1 MDITLYISR
10 FLYRIRYQ
18 LIFGTF
24 IITALVIYFTQF
36 LGKTYTVTTSIYT
49 GITSQTGLSDDA
61 RQDWQSINNTFSNIV
76 NLTQSKGSQEKV
88 SFKLLALNLIHG
100 NPLED
105 NSYITAKNYMALLA
119 MVPKEILDIVDKE
132 SLDKTVE
139 NFTQYQNE
147 NSRGFFYELLNGFNP
162 FYSHDALSKVLI
174 KRLGNSDLIEISY
187 KSSDPG
193 IALNTVKLTSEE
205 LRNSY
210 NILRYKTV
218 NDIVK
223 YYEDELKKLRA
234 QLTGLE
240 DNLTEYNIAN
250 SVINYTDQTKAIASS
265 YADFENRYETNM
277 RDLESSAKI
286 LKELD
291 KYMDTRTKLV
301 TVNDEFI
308 KTLDQISTINGKI
321 TEIEIFTTED
331 KQVSDEQLLEYR
343 EELKKAEKKIELLTN
358 QINSYKESK
367 EGISINGLVDEWLKQ
382 TLIHTKAEANLKVM
396 NQREEKFKEQ
406 YKIYSP
412 VGTQIKRKEREI
424 NIVEQSYLQV
434 LHALNMAKM
443 KQKDLQLTSTNLTTI
458 SEPVFPFLSDKSKR
472 MLIVIAAFLA
482 SIIFILGF
490 NLAVEFLDRTLRDAE
505 RTRRLTKLPV
515 LGAFNGN
522 AQLRYRGFIK
532 ICNRISASFVCNRL
546 SQYLR
551 KDKTLVISLLS
562 IEQKEGKSFIAKY
575 MVRHWEEQGLRVQ
588 YLVAGTDFPLSP
600 TYLMAKSPEV
610 FWEQKERP
618 DILLLEYPAIQ
629 KESLPANLLSE
640 ADVNILIANA
650 RRVWK
655 YSDDEYVKH
664 LREMARH
671 SLLYIYLNN
680 ASREAVEDF
689 TGQLPP
695 ISSMKTISNQM
706 MYMGLTA
713 RDAAVKK

>member
-36 LGKTYTVTTSIYT
+36 LGKTYTVSTSIYT
-49 GITSQTGLSDDA
+49 GITSQTGLNDDT

-76 NLTQSKGSQEKV
+76 NLTQSKGTQEKV
-88 SFKLLALNLIHG
+88 SIKLLALNLIHG
-100 NPLED
+100 NPQED
-105 NSYITAKNYMALLA
+105 NSYITAKNYKNLLA
-119 MVPKEILDIVDKE
+119 LMPKEILDLVDKE

-139 NFTQYQNE
+139 NFTQYQAE
-147 NSRGFFYELLNGFNP
+147 NPRGFFYELLNGFDP
-162 FYSHDALSKVLI
+162 FYSHDALSKILI
-174 KRLGNSDLIEISY
+174 RRLGNSDLIEISY
-187 KSSDPG
+187 QSSDPG

-210 NILRYKTV
+210 NVLRYKTV

-265 YADFENRYETNM
+265 YADFENRYEANM
-277 RDLESSAKI
+277 RDLESSAKL

-291 KYMDTRTKLV
+291 KYMDTRIKLV

-308 KTLDQISTINGKI
+308 KTLEKISTINGKI
-321 TEIEIFTTED
+321 TEIEIFTSED
-331 KQVSDEQLLEYR
+331 KQEGNEQLQEYR
-343 EELKKAEKKIELLTN
+343 EELKEAEKKIQLLTS

-367 EGISINGLVDEWLKQ
+367 EGISINGLVDEWLRQ
-382 TLIHTKAEANLKVM
+382 TLTHTRAEANLKVM
-396 NQREEKFKEQ
+396 DQRNEKFKEQ
-406 YKIYSP
+406 YKVYSP

-443 KQKDLQLTSTNLTTI
+443 KQKDLQLTSTNLSTI

-472 MLIVIAAFLA
+472 LLIVIAAFLA
-482 SIIFILGF
+482 SIIFIIGF
-490 NLAVEFLDRTLRDAE
+490 NLAVELLDRTLRDAE

-532 ICNRISASFVCNRL
+532 ICNRISASFICNRL
-546 SQYLR
+546 NQYLS

-562 IEQKEGKSFIAKY
+562 IEQKEGKSFVAKY
-575 MVRHWEEQGLRVQ
+575 LIRHWEEQGLRVQ
-588 YLVAGTDFPLSP
+588 SLVAGTDFPLNP
-600 TYLMAKSPEV
+600 TYLMAEGPEI
-610 FWEQKERP
+610 FWEQTERP
-618 DILLLEYPAIQ
+618 DILLVEYPAVQ
-629 KESLPANLLSE
+629 KESLPANLLSK

-664 LREMARH
+664 LREMARD

-695 ISSMKTISNQM
+695 VSSMKTISNQM

-713 RDAAVKK
+713 RDAAVKQ

>member
-36 LGKTYTVTTSIYT
+36 LSKTYTVTTSIYT

-367 EGISINGLVDEWLKQ
+367 EGISINGLVDEWLRQ

-443 KQKDLQLTSTNLTTI
+443 KQKDLQLTSANLTTI

-490 NLAVEFLDRTLRDAE
+490 NLAVELLDRTLRDAE

-522 AQLRYRGFIK
+522 AQLRYRG
-532 ICNRISASFVCNRL
+532 SVTVSPP
-546 SQYLR
+546 
-551 KDKTLVISLLS
+551 
-562 IEQKEGKSFIAKY
+562 
-575 MVRHWEEQGLRVQ
+575 
-588 YLVAGTDFPLSP
+588 PLC
-600 TYLMAKSPEV
+600 A
-610 FWEQKERP
+610 
-618 DILLLEYPAIQ
+618 
-629 KESLPANLLSE
+629 
-640 ADVNILIANA
+640 
-650 RRVWK
+650 
-655 YSDDEYVKH
+655 
-664 LREMARH
+664 
-671 SLLYIYLNN
+671 
-680 ASREAVEDF
+680 
-689 TGQLPP
+689 TG
-695 ISSMKTISNQM
+695 
-706 MYMGLTA
+706 
-713 RDAAVKK
+713 

>member
-367 EGISINGLVDEWLKQ
+367 EGISINGLVDEWLRQ

-490 NLAVEFLDRTLRDAE
+490 NLAVELLDRTLRDAE

-551 KDKTLVISLLS
+551 KDKTLVISL
-562 IEQKEGKSFIAKY
+562 
-575 MVRHWEEQGLRVQ
+575 
-588 YLVAGTDFPLSP
+588 
-600 TYLMAKSPEV
+600 
-610 FWEQKERP
+610 
-618 DILLLEYPAIQ
+618 
-629 KESLPANLLSE
+629 SL
-640 ADVNILIANA
+640 IHI
-650 RRVWK
+650 
-655 YSDDEYVKH
+655 
-664 LREMARH
+664 
-671 SLLYIYLNN
+671 
-680 ASREAVEDF
+680 
-689 TGQLPP
+689 
-695 ISSMKTISNQM
+695 
-706 MYMGLTA
+706 
-713 RDAAVKK
+713 

>member
-36 LGKTYTVTTSIYT
+36 LSKTYTVTTSIYT

-223 YYEDELKKLRA
+223 YYEDELKKLRT

-367 EGISINGLVDEWLKQ
+367 EGISINGLVDEWLRQ

-443 KQKDLQLTSTNLTTI
+443 KQKDLQLTSANLTTI

-490 NLAVEFLDRTLRDAE
+490 NLAVELLDRTLRDAE

-532 ICNRISASFVCNRL
+532 ICNRPP
-546 SQYLR
+546 
-551 KDKTLVISLLS
+551 
-562 IEQKEGKSFIAKY
+562 
-575 MVRHWEEQGLRVQ
+575 
-588 YLVAGTDFPLSP
+588 PLC
-600 TYLMAKSPEV
+600 A
-610 FWEQKERP
+610 
-618 DILLLEYPAIQ
+618 
-629 KESLPANLLSE
+629 
-640 ADVNILIANA
+640 
-650 RRVWK
+650 
-655 YSDDEYVKH
+655 
-664 LREMARH
+664 
-671 SLLYIYLNN
+671 
-680 ASREAVEDF
+680 
-689 TGQLPP
+689 TG
-695 ISSMKTISNQM
+695 
-706 MYMGLTA
+706 
-713 RDAAVKK
+713 

>member
-36 LGKTYTVTTSIYT
+36 LSKTYTVTTSIYT

-367 EGISINGLVDEWLKQ
+367 EGISINGLVDEWLRQ

-443 KQKDLQLTSTNLTTI
+443 KQKDLQLTSANLTTI

-482 SIIFILGF
+482 SII
-490 NLAVEFLDRTLRDAE
+490 
-505 RTRRLTKLPV
+505 
-515 LGAFNGN
+515 
-522 AQLRYRGFIK
+522 
-532 ICNRISASFVCNRL
+532 L
-546 SQYLR
+546 S
-551 KDKTLVISLLS
+551 T
-562 IEQKEGKSFIAKY
+562 
-575 MVRHWEEQGLRVQ
+575 
-588 YLVAGTDFPLSP
+588 
-600 TYLMAKSPEV
+600 
-610 FWEQKERP
+610 
-618 DILLLEYPAIQ
+618 
-629 KESLPANLLSE
+629 
-640 ADVNILIANA
+640 
-650 RRVWK
+650 
-655 YSDDEYVKH
+655 
-664 LREMARH
+664 
-671 SLLYIYLNN
+671 
-680 ASREAVEDF
+680 
-689 TGQLPP
+689 
-695 ISSMKTISNQM
+695 
-706 MYMGLTA
+706 
-713 RDAAVKK
+713 

>member
-367 EGISINGLVDEWLKQ
+367 EGISINGLVDEWLRQ

-490 NLAVEFLDRTLRDAE
+490 NLAVELLDRTLRDAE

-532 ICNRISASFVCNRL
+532 ICNRISC
-546 SQYLR
+546 
-551 KDKTLVISLLS
+551 
-562 IEQKEGKSFIAKY
+562 
-575 MVRHWEEQGLRVQ
+575 
-588 YLVAGTDFPLSP
+588 
-600 TYLMAKSPEV
+600 
-610 FWEQKERP
+610 
-618 DILLLEYPAIQ
+618 
-629 KESLPANLLSE
+629 
-640 ADVNILIANA
+640 
-650 RRVWK
+650 
-655 YSDDEYVKH
+655 
-664 LREMARH
+664 
-671 SLLYIYLNN
+671 LLYT
-680 ASREAVEDF
+680 S
-689 TGQLPP
+689 
-695 ISSMKTISNQM
+695 
-706 MYMGLTA
+706 
-713 RDAAVKK
+713 DAADD

>member
-36 LGKTYTVTTSIYT
+36 LSKTYTVTTSIYT
-49 GITSQTGLSDDA
+49 GITSQTGFNEEI
-61 RQDWQSINNTFSNIV
+61 RQDWQTINNTFSNIV
-76 NLTQSKGSQEKV
+76 NLTQSKGSQENV
-88 SFKLLALNLIHG
+88 SIKLFALNLIHG
-100 NPLED
+100 NSLVD
-105 NSYITAKNYMALLA
+105 NTYITAKNYNTLKA
-119 MVPKEILDIVDKE
+119 MTPKDILDLVDKE

-139 NFTQYQNE
+139 KLIQYNNE
-147 NSRGFFYELLNGFNP
+147 NAKGFFYELLNGFNP
-162 FYSHDALSKVLI
+162 FYSYDALSKVSI

-187 KSSDPG
+187 RSSDPG

-210 NILRYKTV
+210 NVLRYKTV

-223 YYEDELKKLRA
+223 YYEDELKKLRVK
-234 QLTGLE
+234 LTTLE
-240 DNLTEYNIAN
+240 DNLTQYNIDN
-250 SVINYTDQTKAIASS
+250 NVINYTDQTKSIASS
-265 YADFENRYETNM
+265 YADFENRYEANK

-286 LKELD
+286 LEGLS
-291 KYMDTRTKLV
+291 KYMDIRAKLV
-301 TVNDEFI
+301 TVNDDFI
-308 KTLDQISTINGKI
+308 KTLDEISSINGKI

-331 KQVSDEQLLEYR
+331 MQENDEQLQKYR
-343 EELKKAEKKIELLTN
+343 EELKKAEKKIELLTS

-367 EGISINGLVDEWLKQ
+367 EGISINGLVDEWLRQ
-382 TLIHTKAEANLKVM
+382 TLIHLKAEANLKIM
-396 NQREEKFKEQ
+396 DEREEDFKEK

-412 VGTQIKRKEREI
+412 VGTQINRQEREI
-424 NIVEQSYLQV
+424 KIAEQSYLQV

-482 SIIFILGF
+482 SIIFIIGL
-490 NLAVEFLDRTLRDAE
+490 NLAVELLDRTLRDAE

-532 ICNRISASFVCNRL
+532 ICNRISASFMCNRL
-546 SQYLR
+546 NQYLR
-551 KDKTLVISLLS
+551 NDKALVINLLS

-575 MVRHWEEQGLRVQ
+575 LVRHWEEQGLRVL
-588 YLVAGTDFPLSP
+588 YLIAGTDFPLNP
-600 TYLMAKSPEV
+600 TYLTANNPNI

-618 DILLLEYPAIQ
+618 DILLIEYPAVQ
-629 KESLPANLLSE
+629 KESLPANLLGE

-664 LREMARH
+664 LQEMAKN

-689 TGQLPP
+689 TGLLPP
-695 ISSMKTISNQM
+695 INSMKTISNQM

-713 RDAAVKK
+713 KDSAVKK